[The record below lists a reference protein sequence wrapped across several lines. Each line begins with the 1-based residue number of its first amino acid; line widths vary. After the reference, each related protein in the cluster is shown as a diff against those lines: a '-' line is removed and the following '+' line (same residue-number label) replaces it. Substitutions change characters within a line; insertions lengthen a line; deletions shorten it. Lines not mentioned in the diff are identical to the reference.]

1 MDKPESVDA
10 YLATAPAHWQPILES
25 LRELLLQTELEET
38 IKWMFPMYTLDGKH
52 VIGMIHTKGY
62 AGLWFN
68 QGALLSD
75 PAQLLVNASPEK
87 TVAQRQLRFSSEA
100 ELNLELAA
108 AYIQEAIENQQM
120 GLEIKASPKAEIVVP
135 PLLQQALDQDPA
147 LAAAFAT
154 FTPYKQREFCE
165 HISSAKREVTKQ
177 SRLEKDTPMIL
188 RGEGLSDKYRK

>member
-10 YLATAPAHWQPILES
+10 YLAAAPTHWQPLLQS

-38 IKWMFPMYTLDGKH
+38 VKWAFPMYTLDGKN

-75 PAQLLVNASPEK
+75 PTQVLVNASPEK
-87 TVAQRQLRFSSEA
+87 TVAQRQLRFASPA
-100 ELNLELAA
+100 DLDLELAA
-108 AYIQEAIENQQM
+108 AYVQEAIDNQRM
-120 GLEIKASPKAEIVVP
+120 GLAIKAAPKSEIEIP
-135 PLLQQALDQDPA
+135 PLLQQALDKSPE
-147 LAAAFAT
+147 LAAAFAA
-154 FTPYKQREFCE
+154 FSPYKQREFCE
-165 HISSAKREVTKQ
+165 HIATAKREATKL
-177 SRLEKDTPMIL
+177 SRLEKDIPMIL